1 MPEASNFNLRNVAPE
16 VMLLLKKE
24 AVKQKISVNSVILQI
39 LKQGLGVAHPTK
51 KTVFHDLD
59 HLAGTWTDKDKKVFD
74 DSTKFFEKP
83 DKELWS

>member
-1 MPEASNFNLRNVAPE
+1 MPKASNFNLRNLAPE

-24 AVKQKISVNSVILQI
+24 AVKQKISVNSLILEI

-51 KTVFHDLD
+51 KAVFHDLD
-59 HLAGTWTDKDKKVFD
+59 HLAGTWSDKDKKAFD
-74 DSTKFFEKP
+74 DSTKSFEKL